1 MFFKKKTARDSDTS
15 DGSSKRRKPDPEGPE
30 ALILRARD
38 AIIKQAIDQNA
49 DAVIIQPTVEEA
61 RIQFRV
67 GDSWADALSVPN
79 HVYRELVA
87 SLKQAAQLPR
97 TRSSWFELGLILFE
111 HDGVEYEAYV
121 SFLPTRAGDRVAM
134 RLIADSGAPH
144 GLTPYELLHL

>member
-1 MFFKKKTARDSDTS
+1 MFFKKKAARDADTLE
-15 DGSSKRRKPDPEGPE
+15 GANKGRKPDPEGEE

-49 DAVIIQPTVEEA
+49 DAIIIQPTVDEA
-61 RIQFRV
+61 RIQFRI
-67 GDSWADALSVPN
+67 GNTWADALCIPN

-87 SLKQAAQLPR
+87 SLKPAAQLPR

-111 HDGVEYEAYV
+111 HDGKEYEAYV

-134 RLIADSGAPH
+134 RLIAESGSPH